1 MHLIK
6 KSKIHI
12 ISIGGS
18 VMHDLAINL
27 KINKNQVSGSDD
39 IIYDTTKSN
48 LKKYNL
54 LPKKYGYYKSNISKD
69 LDFVIAGMHTKK
81 NNIELLEAK
90 KKQNTYLLIP

>member
-18 VMHDLAINL
+18 IMHDLAINL

-39 IIYDTTKSN
+39 IIYD
-48 LKKYNL
+48 
-54 LPKKYGYYKSNISKD
+54 PSK
-69 LDFVIAGMHTKK
+69 
-81 NNIELLEAK
+81 
-90 KKQNTYLLIP
+90 